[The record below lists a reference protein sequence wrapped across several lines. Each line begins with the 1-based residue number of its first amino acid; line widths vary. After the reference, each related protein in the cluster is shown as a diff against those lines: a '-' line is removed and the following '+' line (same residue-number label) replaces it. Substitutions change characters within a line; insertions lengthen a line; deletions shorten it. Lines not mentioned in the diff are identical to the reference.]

1 MGTNFFLR
9 HHNLGDLL
17 NHFADTTGSH
27 LLKGS
32 IYQGHIWKHR
42 GKGKSA
48 AFCRCKILRKN
59 HKAGHLRLHIQVV
72 GFDGVSQCICCHCS
86 FSIFQPQC
94 FFHGSSRLHSQL
106 QPRVLKRS
114 WETIDHPHWWCD
126 IVGFF
131 GGRRL
136 CEHRQRIEQLM
147 ACQARKI
154 SRWAVGIGSDSIG
167 CYVIDG
173 R

>member
-1 MGTNFFLR
+1 MLPLFVQHFPTSMFFSRIFKATFTITTPSFEEKLR
-9 HHNLGDLL
+9 N
-17 NHFADTTGSH
+17 
-27 LLKGS
+27 
-32 IYQGHIWKHR
+32 
-42 GKGKSA
+42 
-48 AFCRCKILRKN
+48 
-59 HKAGHLRLHIQVV
+59 
-72 GFDGVSQCICCHCS
+72 
-86 FSIFQPQC
+86 
-94 FFHGSSRLHSQL
+94 
-106 QPRVLKRS
+106 
-114 WETIDHPHWWCD
+114 HPHWWCD

-147 ACQARKI
+147 ACQVRKI